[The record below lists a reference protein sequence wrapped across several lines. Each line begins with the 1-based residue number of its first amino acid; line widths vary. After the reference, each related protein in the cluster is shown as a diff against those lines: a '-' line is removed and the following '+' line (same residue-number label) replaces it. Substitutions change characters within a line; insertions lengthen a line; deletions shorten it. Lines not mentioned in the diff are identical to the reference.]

1 MSENVWSK
9 IKCPHCQSDAGLQIV
24 YGPPTADLFLEARQ
38 GKLVLGGKPLG
49 RDNRHCSD
57 CGYDWKDA
65 QTSLIVT
72 EF

>member
-1 MSENVWSK
+1 MSENKWSK
-9 IKCPHCQSDAGLQIV
+9 IQCPQCRSDSGLQII
-24 YGPPTADLFLEARQ
+24 YGPSTPDLFLNARQ
-38 GKLVLGGKPLG
+38 GKLFLVGKPLG